1 MTRPTLRFLAAA
13 GLLALA
19 AGCVAGADGASSG
32 EPQATTTTT
41 TTTATAQTEASTT
54 TTVPQETSSTDLGPV
69 DRPAR
74 LVAPE
79 AVAAPAPLL
88 ILLHG
93 YTATAAGQDAYL
105 GVSAQ
110 AASRGL
116 YVLLPN
122 GTSGPDGRSFWDAAP
137 ACCNFTGTPVDD
149 VGYLRSLIEE
159 AIKVRPIDPA
169 RVYVF
174 GHSNG
179 GFMAYR
185 LACELADDIAGVAV
199 LAGSEGEVAQDCQPS
214 RPVSV
219 LHLHGDA
226 DALITYGGGRTSLP
240 FPGAVEVVSRWAER
254 ANCGADPV
262 DGGRLDL
269 DTGIVGEETAVLAY
283 EGCADGVDVQLDTI
297 EGGSHIPA
305 LDHGGVGTHVLDW
318 LLAHSR

>member
-1 MTRPTLRFLAAA
+1 MTLPALRMLAAA
-13 GLLALA
+13 GLVTLV
-19 AGCVAGADGASSG
+19 AGCAAAANGASSK
-32 EPQATTTTT
+32 EPQATSTTTT
-41 TTTATAQTEASTT
+41 TKAEASTT
-54 TTVPQETSSTDLGPV
+54 TTAPQETGSTEIGPV
-69 DRPAR
+69 DRRAR
-74 LVAPE
+74 LVAPD
-79 AVAAPAPLL
+79 AVTAPAPLL

-105 GVSAQ
+105 GVSEQ

-137 ACCNFTGTPVDD
+137 ACCNFTGSPVDD
-149 VGYLRSLIEE
+149 VGYLRSLIKE
-159 AIKVRPIDPA
+159 AIEVRPIDPA
-169 RVYVF
+169 RIYVF

-185 LACELADDIAGVAV
+185 LACELADEIAGVAV
-199 LAGSEGEVAQDCQPS
+199 LAGSEGEAAQDCTPS

-226 DALITYGGGRTSLP
+226 DALITYGGGRTVRP
-240 FPGAVEVVSRWAER
+240 FPGTIEVVSRWAER
-254 ANCGADPV
+254 ASCNPDPI

-283 EGCADGVDVQLDTI
+283 EGCADGVAVQLDTI
-297 EGGSHIPA
+297 EGGSHSPA
-305 LDHGGVGTHVLDW
+305 LDHGRVGTEVLDW
-318 LLAHSR
+318 LLSHSR